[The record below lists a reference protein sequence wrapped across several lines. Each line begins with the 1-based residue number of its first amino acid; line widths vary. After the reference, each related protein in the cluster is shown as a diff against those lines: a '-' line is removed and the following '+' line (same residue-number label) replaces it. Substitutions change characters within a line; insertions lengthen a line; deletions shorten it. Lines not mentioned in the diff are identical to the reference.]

1 MALQKTVNVEMALG
15 VPGSQAAFLGEV
27 TTVQNGISD
36 GTASAGQFV
45 WAGTAAVNATG
56 TAVGNVVKGT
66 GSSGVAPLG
75 LAVRLITGVLPDG
88 VDGELKYERGENV
101 TVAIRGDF
109 YVVATGTATV
119 GQSVNVNPT
128 TGAMT
133 YGEAGGGAVATGWT
147 VTTAASNAGDLIVIS
162 NHG

>member
-1 MALQKTVNVEMALG
+1 MALQKTVKIDPAIG
-15 VPGSQAAFLGEV
+15 VPGAQAAFLGEV

-56 TAVGNVVKGT
+56 TAVGNIVKGT

-75 LAVRLITGVLPDG
+75 LAVRLLTGALPEG
-88 VDGELKYERGENV
+88 VDAELKYERGETV

-109 YVVATGTATV
+109 YVAATGTATV

-133 YGEAGGGAVATGWT
+133 YGEAGGSAVATGWT
-147 VTTAASNAGDLIVIS
+147 VTTAASTSGDLIVIS